1 MARIL
6 RSLKPEDFQRK
17 GGHSRDGALTLEEL
31 LKRITGHIPH
41 HVRFI
46 EEKKRALRRA
56 GERPAEK
63 LGHAAL
69 RLVGRLGA
77 IPRAVECRR
86 CTMAFQVLF
95 HGTSSIFLKCLL
107 KCGLLPRSKTKNSAY
122 EGKLTSSEDRVY
134 LTSVYPLMFGMN
146 AVHKF
151 GGDLLIVQSRVSES
165 RLEPDTDF
173 TDEGLHERKFANWN
187 ECLENTGCVCVQGVV
202 RPSRMFLLDA
212 KSETDCAG
220 S

>member
-1 MARIL
+1 
-6 RSLKPEDFQRK
+6 
-17 GGHSRDGALTLEEL
+17 
-31 LKRITGHIPH
+31 
-41 HVRFI
+41 
-46 EEKKRALRRA
+46 
-56 GERPAEK
+56 
-63 LGHAAL
+63 
-69 RLVGRLGA
+69 
-77 IPRAVECRR
+77 
-86 CTMAFQVLF
+86 MAFQVLF

-212 KSETDCAG
+212 KSETIAPVLSEASHHWGRIGLQHHANMAEQLHLLGQAMLHGECYVQQKRVWWRIQDGKLTQLGEADFL
-220 S
+220 